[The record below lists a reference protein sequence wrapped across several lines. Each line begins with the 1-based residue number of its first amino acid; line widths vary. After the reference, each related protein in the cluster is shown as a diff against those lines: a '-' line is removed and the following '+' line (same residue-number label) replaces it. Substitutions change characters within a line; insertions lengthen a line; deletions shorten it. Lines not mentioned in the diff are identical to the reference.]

1 MHSQVH
7 AWFVKFVLESAPMT
21 LLVDSCNSSLEIL
34 GAPVPPMD
42 AEQVGVWIAATVS
55 TLASYYI
62 FFGKRHRRRR
72 KHLFAELREAQLQV
86 ARLEEKLLEAEGE
99 DDNKDGREVRIWM
112 DGAFDMMHYGHMNA
126 FRQGKALGTHLV
138 VGVNSDESIA
148 KCKGPPVMNDQERL
162 TAVEGCKFVD
172 EVVPGV
178 PYVMS
183 PEYLEYVI
191 DTYRIDFVVHG
202 DDPCIVDGKDVYEA
216 AKAKG
221 KYRSIPR
228 TEGVS
233 TTDIV
238 GRMLLQS
245 RSHHSSRATGQEIPR
260 LASFNRRREPLQV
273 RSKFLTTSWMLR
285 LFSAGVQA
293 PPKGARVVYIDGAWD
308 MFHAGHV
315 AILKQAREFGDYL
328 IAGVHSDEVVNAQR
342 GFNMPI
348 MNLNERVLSVLGCAY
363 VNDVLIDAP
372 LQITREMIASLK
384 ICAAVHG
391 TVDDNMAVHGIG
403 GDNEEEEEDA
413 AFSPYEVPK
422 EMDIFHEIT
431 SSSNLTVMEIVG
443 RIEANQELFQRKYA
457 KKMAAEDEY
466 YKKRY
471 KLKPNARS

>member
-1 MHSQVH
+1 MHTQVH
-7 AWFVKFVLESAPMT
+7 GVVKFVLESAPMR
-21 LLVDSCNSSLEIL
+21 LLVDTCNSSLEII
-34 GAPVPPMD
+34 GAPIPPMD
-42 AEQVGVWIAATVS
+42 AEQVLVWIAATVS

-99 DDNKDGREVRIWM
+99 EDSGEDGREVRIWM

-245 RSHHSSRATGQEIPR
+245 RSHHSSRAEGQEIPR
-260 LASFNRRREPLQV
+260 LASFNRRYV
-273 RSKFLTTSWMLR
+273 RLM
-285 LFSAGVQA
+285 
-293 PPKGARVVYIDGAWD
+293 
-308 MFHAGHV
+308 
-315 AILKQAREFGDYL
+315 
-328 IAGVHSDEVVNAQR
+328 
-342 GFNMPI
+342 
-348 MNLNERVLSVLGCAY
+348 CA
-363 VNDVLIDAP
+363 
-372 LQITREMIASLK
+372 
-384 ICAAVHG
+384 
-391 TVDDNMAVHGIG
+391 
-403 GDNEEEEEDA
+403 
-413 AFSPYEVPK
+413 
-422 EMDIFHEIT
+422 
-431 SSSNLTVMEIVG
+431 
-443 RIEANQELFQRKYA
+443 
-457 KKMAAEDEY
+457 
-466 YKKRY
+466 
-471 KLKPNARS
+471 

>member
-1 MHSQVH
+1 MPAGVDLANKVDNTGGERTVTIAARFAHPPTRLHLCSNFPDFKAMQ
-7 AWFVKFVLESAPMT
+7 AQLEDGLRSAALIVLGSAPMT
-21 LLVDSCNSSLEIL
+21 SLVNTFNSALEFF
-34 GAPVPPMD
+34 GAPVPPTD
-42 AEQVGVWIAATVS
+42 AEQVLVWIGATLT

-62 FFGKRHRRRR
+62 FFGKRHKHRRQELYS
-72 KHLFAELREAQLQV
+72 KLREAQLQV
-86 ARLEEKLLEAEGE
+86 ARLEEKLLEVEGE
-99 DDNKDGREVRIWM
+99 EDSTASGREVRIWM

-191 DTYRIDFVVHG
+191 DKYRIDFVVHG

-245 RSHHSSRATGQEIPR
+245 RSHHSLRREGQEIPR
-260 LASFNRRREPLQV
+260 LASFNRR
-273 RSKFLTTSWMLR
+273 
-285 LFSAGVQA
+285 
-293 PPKGARVVYIDGAWD
+293 
-308 MFHAGHV
+308 
-315 AILKQAREFGDYL
+315 
-328 IAGVHSDEVVNAQR
+328 
-342 GFNMPI
+342 
-348 MNLNERVLSVLGCAY
+348 
-363 VNDVLIDAP
+363 
-372 LQITREMIASLK
+372 
-384 ICAAVHG
+384 
-391 TVDDNMAVHGIG
+391 
-403 GDNEEEEEDA
+403 
-413 AFSPYEVPK
+413 
-422 EMDIFHEIT
+422 
-431 SSSNLTVMEIVG
+431 
-443 RIEANQELFQRKYA
+443 
-457 KKMAAEDEY
+457 
-466 YKKRY
+466 
-471 KLKPNARS
+471 